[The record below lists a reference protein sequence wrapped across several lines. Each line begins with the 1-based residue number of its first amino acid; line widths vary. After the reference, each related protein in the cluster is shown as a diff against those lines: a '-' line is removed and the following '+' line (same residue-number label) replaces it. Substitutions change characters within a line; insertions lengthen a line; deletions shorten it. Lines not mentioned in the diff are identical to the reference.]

1 MIQAAHP
8 NGAADA
14 KVALGVADDRLAQI
28 AGVLGRQAMLG
39 PSRALDDETI
49 SRVRGLAADLAGQL
63 VGDHA
68 VLRATV
74 CDMLAADRAI
84 LLHLH
89 ALAVETRLIAA
100 LATSRGLDPVLPPL
114 VQRRLDA
121 EAVGTDAATLATT
134 VGTDAA
140 TLATTMLAAQ
150 SRIGQSLRH
159 MRLPLGELP
168 RDLQHLAHGIADH
181 AFAAM
186 AVVPRKPAP
195 ENDTHARLSLL
206 RRMLEGL
213 GDDLVLALRIDQA
226 GVPLFFSALALASG
240 HPREAVAL
248 ACVEDDP
255 VRLALLLRAAGL
267 NGDEA
272 AAQLVAIRP
281 DADPSL
287 ALRIGDTATA
297 GHLLAAVP

>member
-1 MIQAAHP
+1 MIQTAHP
-8 NGAADA
+8 TGAADA
-14 KVALGVADDRLAQI
+14 KVALGVADHRLAQI
-28 AGVLGRQAMLG
+28 SGVLGPQAMLG

-49 SRVRGLAADLAGQL
+49 SRVRGFVADLAGQL

-68 VLRATV
+68 VLRVTV
-74 CDMLAADRAI
+74 GDMLAADRAI
-84 LLHLH
+84 MLHLH
-89 ALAVETRLIAA
+89 ALAVETWLIAA
-100 LATSRGLDPVLPPL
+100 LANSRGLDSVLPPL

-121 EAVGTDAATLATT
+121 GAAGA
-134 VGTDAA
+134 DAA

-150 SRIGQSLRH
+150 SRIGQSLCR

-168 RDLQHLAHGIADH
+168 RDLQHLAHAIANH

-186 AVVPRKPAP
+186 AIAPRELAP
-195 ENDTHARLSLL
+195 EDGTHARLWLL

-240 HPREAVAL
+240 HSRETVAL
-248 ACVEDDP
+248 ACAEDDP

-267 NGDEA
+267 RGDEA
-272 AAQLVAIRP
+272 AGQLVAIRP
-281 DADPSL
+281 DADPSI
-287 ALRIGDTATA
+287 ALRIADAATA
-297 GHLLAAVP
+297 AQLLAGVS

>member
-74 CDMLAADRAI
+74 CDMLAANRAI

-121 EAVGTDAATLATT
+121 GA

-240 HPREAVAL
+240 HPRETVAL